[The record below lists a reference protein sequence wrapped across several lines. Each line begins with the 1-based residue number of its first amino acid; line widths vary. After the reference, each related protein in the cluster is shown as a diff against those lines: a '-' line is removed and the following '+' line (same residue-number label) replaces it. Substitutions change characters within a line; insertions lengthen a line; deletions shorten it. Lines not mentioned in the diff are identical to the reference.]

1 MLFPLFP
8 SKATSTLNIYQS
20 EFLDDLAN
28 VSHSVSFTIKQ
39 NSTANLFQSQKC
51 HSDWTRTPNHLV
63 RKRILNHLAKL
74 AR

>member
-1 MLFPLFP
+1 MLFSLFP

-39 NSTANLFQSQKC
+39 NPIANLFTEPKMSQRLDLNPQSL
-51 HSDWTRTPNHLV
+51 SL
-63 RKRILNHLAKL
+63 
-74 AR
+74 

>member
-39 NSTANLFQSQKC
+39 NPIANLFTEPKMSQRLDLNPQSL
-51 HSDWTRTPNHLV
+51 SL
-63 RKRILNHLAKL
+63 
-74 AR
+74 